1 MIYSFW
7 IFDRHCNCIYNR
19 DFAQHK
25 PASKDTVNRN
35 NDKDEAKL
43 LFGAIFSMSRL
54 SSKLSDGNVLQSF
67 RTGKYKAHLKET
79 ATGLRFILIS
89 DSNVGD
95 LSGLLNQLYSDLYLN
110 TIVKNGL
117 SPVDFKE
124 GMVIKNMS
132 FINGA
137 DELIT
142 QNGDFI

>member
-1 MIYSFW
+1 M
-7 IFDRHCNCIYNR
+7 
-19 DFAQHK
+19 
-25 PASKDTVNRN
+25 NRN